1 MIKALLLDDEPLAL
15 RQLELYAAKL
25 PYLEVLAAC
34 TSAREATGYVSAADV
49 LFVDINMPDVSGL
62 EFVRSLEQPPL
73 VVFTTAY
80 AEYALEGFRVNAVG
94 YLVKPFSLAEF
105 REQAD
110 KVRDIVETR
119 RKAAASQPEQQVLRF
134 KTDYKTVSVEV
145 DRIRYVE
152 GMSEYIKIY
161 LDGQDAPLVV
171 LYSLKRLMEQLPP
184 ERFMRVHRSY
194 IVPLSRIREATAT
207 GIIMEDGATIPV
219 GESYRA
225 AFRTWLALKL

>member
-171 LYSLKRLMEQLPP
+171 LYSLKHLTEQLSAD
-184 ERFMRVHRSY
+184 RFMRVHRSY
-194 IVPLSRIREATAT
+194 IVPLSRIREATLST
-207 GIIMEDGATIPV
+207 IVLEEGLSIPV
-219 GESYRA
+219 GDSYRA
-225 AFRTWLALKL
+225 AFRAWLSRRP

>member
-171 LYSLKRLMEQLPP
+171 LYSLKRLTEQLSAD
-184 ERFMRVHRSY
+184 RFMRVHRSY
-194 IVPLSRIREATAT
+194 IVPLSRIREATLST
-207 GIIMEDGATIPV
+207 IVLEEGLSIPV
-219 GESYRA
+219 GDSYRA
-225 AFRTWLALKL
+225 AFRAWLSRRP

>member
-15 RQLELYAAKL
+15 RQLELYAAKV
-25 PYLEVLAAC
+25 PYMEVLASC
-34 TSAREATGYVSAADV
+34 TSARQAIQWVSAADV

-73 VVFTTAY
+73 IVFTTAY
-80 AEYALEGFRVNAVG
+80 AEYALEGFRVNALG

-105 REQAD
+105 QEQAD

-119 RKAAASQPEQQVLRF
+119 RRAAALQPEQQVLRF

-161 LDGQDAPLVV
+161 LDGQDSPLVV

-194 IVPLSRIREATAT
+194 IVPLARIREATLST
-207 GIIMEDGATIPV
+207 IILEEGFSLPV
-219 GESYRA
+219 GDSYRA
-225 AFRTWLALKL
+225 AFRAWLSLKP

>member
-152 GMSEYIKIY
+152 GLSEYIKIY

-171 LYSLKRLMEQLPP
+171 LYSLKRLTEQLSAD
-184 ERFMRVHRSY
+184 RFMRVHRSY
-194 IVPLSRIREATAT
+194 IVPLSRIREATLST
-207 GIIMEDGATIPV
+207 IVLEEGLSIPV
-219 GESYRA
+219 GDSYRA
-225 AFRTWLALKL
+225 AFRAWLSRRP

>member
-134 KTDYKTVSVEV
+134 KSVEV

-225 AFRTWLALKL
+225 AFRTWLALKP